1 MVKDAYLS
9 TAAAVGRLLRSP
21 ELAQRW
27 DSPSAL
33 AEFSVRGLAGHLA
46 RAVFTTD
53 AYLSAEVP
61 PGATMT
67 DAADYVARALG
78 AGTADLAT
86 PLNTSIRDRG
96 EEDAAGGPADLA
108 DRYDD
113 ALSRV
118 AARIA
123 DLREE
128 HPVFTGGRLVLPLRE
143 CLVTRLI
150 ELVVHA
156 DDLAVSL
163 GVTTPDVDPEAADLV
178 LTALVRISRRRHGT
192 LPVLRAL
199 SRSERSTGPIA
210 AF

>member
-1 MVKDAYLS
+1 MVIDAYLS

-21 ELAQRW
+21 ELARRW
-27 DSPSAL
+27 DAPSAL

-46 RAVFTTD
+46 RAVFTTE

-61 PGATMT
+61 PDAPRT
-67 DAADYVARALG
+67 DAVGFFAGALDADSGDV
-78 AGTADLAT
+78 GT
-86 PLNTSIRDRG
+86 PMNRSIRERG
-96 EEDAAGGPADLA
+96 EQDATAGPTGLA

-118 AARIA
+118 AAR
-123 DLREE
+123 LGGLSEN
-128 HPVFTGGRLVLPLRE
+128 HPVFTAGRFVLPLTE
-143 CLVTRLI
+143 SLLTRLV

-163 GVTTPDVDPEAADLV
+163 GVATPDIDAKAADLV
-178 LTALVRISRRRHGT
+178 LTALVRISRRRHGA

-199 SRSERSTGPIA
+199 SRAERATGPVA